1 MAGKPRDRQAA
12 VADGGLEEVNYE
24 CEQMEESV
32 RKPCATMLAAVA
44 AALLLVGPLRAAE
57 PVKVGILMPLT
68 GNAAAAGQASKAAIE
83 VAAEIVNNRHPELG
97 NLPLAATEGLP
108 NLGGAKLE
116 LVFVDHQGNPSL
128 AQQLATR
135 LISQDKVQALQG
147 AYQSSCS
154 FTATAVAER
163 YGIPF
168 MVGDS
173 SALNITG
180 RGFKWVFRTTPIA
193 NDFATTYMRFFDD
206 MKKQGKKIASVAI
219 VNENTDY
226 GTSVGDAIEAAA
238 KAGNLPVAIRIPY
251 SASST
256 DVSAQVL
263 QLKEKQPDVV
273 MFVSYTSDSIL
284 YMKSFKNLD
293 FLPPIVIGDD
303 SGFSDPSFVPAVADV
318 AQGAMNRSAW
328 DVGKPGTTTYR
339 INEMY
344 KAKTGRDLDDT
355 SGRNMQGFLALADA
369 INRAGS
375 REPEKMREALSRTD
389 LKPEQLM
396 MGYNGV
402 KFDQTGQNIL
412 ASTYLIQLK
421 GKEYQLVWPQKAA
434 TAGLDWPMK
443 GWKQ

>member
-1 MAGKPRDRQAA
+1 MAGKPRNRQAA
-12 VADGGLEEVNYE
+12 VADAGLAKMNDGRERREDKL
-24 CEQMEESV
+24 S
-32 RKPCATMLAAVA
+32 KLCATLVAAVA
-44 AALLLVGPLRAAE
+44 AALSAAPLRAAE
-57 PVKVGILMPLT
+57 TVKIGVLMPLT
-68 GNAAAAGQASKAAIE
+68 GNAAAAGQASKAAVEI
-83 VAAEIVNNRHPELG
+83 AAEIVNGKHPELG
-97 NLPLAATEGLP
+97 NLPLATTEGLP
-108 NLGGAKLE
+108 NVGAAKVE

-135 LISQDKVQALQG
+135 LITQDKVQALLG

-168 MVGDS
+168 LVGDS
-173 SALNITG
+173 AALNITG

-193 NDFATTYMRFFDD
+193 SDYAATYMRFFDD
-206 MKKQGKKIASVAI
+206 MKKEGKKIASIAV

-226 GTSVGDAIEAAA
+226 GTSVADSIEAAA
-238 KAGNLPVAIRIPY
+238 KTSNMPVAIRIPY

-263 QLKEKQPDVV
+263 QLKEKQPDVTI
-273 MFVSYTSDSIL
+273 FISYTSDSIL
-284 YMKSFKNLD
+284 YIKGMKNLD
-293 FLPPIVIGDD
+293 YLPPMVIGDD
-303 SGFSDPSFVPAVADV
+303 TGFSDPSFIPAVGDI

-328 DVGKPGTTTYR
+328 DIGKPGTPTSK
-339 INEMY
+339 INDMY

-355 SGRNMQGFLALADA
+355 SGRNMQGFFALAEA

-375 REPEKMREALSRTD
+375 TEPEKIRETLTRTD
-389 LKPEQLM
+389 LKPDQLM
-396 MGYNGV
+396 MGYNGI

-421 GKEYQLVWPQKAA
+421 GKQYQLVWPQKAA
-434 TAGLDWPMK
+434 TASLDWPMK
-443 GWKQ
+443 GWKH

>member
-1 MAGKPRDRQAA
+1 MMAAM
-12 VADGGLEEVNYE
+12 VL
-24 CEQMEESV
+24 
-32 RKPCATMLAAVA
+32 VA
-44 AALLLVGPLRAAE
+44 AALFPAPPTRAAE
-57 PVKVGILMPLT
+57 TVKIGILWPLT
-68 GNAAAAGQASKAAIE
+68 GNAAAAGQASKAAAEI
-83 VAAEIVNNRHPELG
+83 AAEIVNNKHPELG

-108 NLGGAKLE
+108 NLSGAKLE
-116 LVFVDHQGNPSL
+116 LIFVDHQGNPSV

-135 LISQDKVQALQG
+135 LITQDKVHVLMG

-168 MVGDS
+168 MVGES
-173 SALNITG
+173 AALNITG
-180 RGFKWVFRTTPIA
+180 RGFKWVFRGTPIA
-193 NDFATTYMRFFDD
+193 SDYAATYMRFFDD
-206 MKKQGKKIASVAI
+206 MKKQGKKIASIAV

-226 GTSVGDAIEAAA
+226 GTSVADSIEAAA
-238 KAGNLPVAIRIPY
+238 KKNNIAVAIRIPY

-273 MFVSYTSDSIL
+273 IFISYTSDSIL
-284 YMKSFKNLD
+284 YMKSMKNLD
-293 FLPPIVIGDD
+293 YMPPMVIGDD
-303 SGFSDPSFVPAVADV
+303 TGFSDPSFIPAVADV

-328 DVGKPGTTTYR
+328 DVGKPGSTTYK

-355 SGRNMQGFLALADA
+355 SARNMQSFFALADA

-375 REPEKMREALSRTD
+375 TDPEKIRDALTKTN
-389 LKPEQLM
+389 LKAGQLM

-402 KFDQTGQNIL
+402 KFDETGQNVL

-421 GKEYQLVWPQKAA
+421 GKEYQLVWPDKAA
-434 TAGLDWPMK
+434 AAKLDWPMK
-443 GWKQ
+443 GWKP

>member
-1 MAGKPRDRQAA
+1 MMAAM
-12 VADGGLEEVNYE
+12 VL
-24 CEQMEESV
+24 
-32 RKPCATMLAAVA
+32 VA
-44 AALLLVGPLRAAE
+44 AALFPAPPARAAE
-57 PVKVGILMPLT
+57 AVKIGILWPLT
-68 GNAAAAGQASKAAIE
+68 GNAAAAGQASKAAAEI
-83 VAAEIVNNRHPELG
+83 AAEIVNNKHPELG

-108 NLGGAKLE
+108 NLSGAKLE
-116 LVFVDHQGNPSL
+116 LIFVDHQGNPSV

-135 LISQDKVQALQG
+135 LITQDKVHVLMG

-168 MVGDS
+168 MVGES
-173 SALNITG
+173 AALNITG
-180 RGFKWVFRTTPIA
+180 RGFKWVFRGTPIA
-193 NDFATTYMRFFDD
+193 SDYAATYMRFFDD
-206 MKKQGKKIASVAI
+206 MKKQGKKIASIAV

-226 GTSVGDAIEAAA
+226 GTSVADSIEAAA
-238 KAGNLPVAIRIPY
+238 KKNNIAVAIRIPY

-273 MFVSYTSDSIL
+273 IFISYTSDSIL
-284 YMKSFKNLD
+284 YMKSMKNLD
-293 FLPPIVIGDD
+293 YMPPMVIGDD
-303 SGFSDPSFVPAVADV
+303 TGFSDPSFIPAVADV

-328 DVGKPGTTTYR
+328 DVGKPGSTTYK

-355 SGRNMQGFLALADA
+355 SARNMQSFFALADA

-375 REPEKMREALSRTD
+375 TDPEKVRDALTKTD
-389 LKPEQLM
+389 LKPGQLM

-402 KFDQTGQNIL
+402 KFDETGQNVL

-421 GKEYQLVWPQKAA
+421 GKEYQLVWPDKAA
-434 TAGLDWPMK
+434 AAKLDWPMK
-443 GWKQ
+443 GWKP

>member
-1 MAGKPRDRQAA
+1 MMAAM
-12 VADGGLEEVNYE
+12 VL
-24 CEQMEESV
+24 
-32 RKPCATMLAAVA
+32 VA
-44 AALLLVGPLRAAE
+44 AALFPAPPARAAE
-57 PVKVGILMPLT
+57 TVKIGILWPLT
-68 GNAAAAGQASKAAIE
+68 GNAAAAGQASKAAAEI
-83 VAAEIVNNRHPELG
+83 AAEIVNNKHPELG

-108 NLGGAKLE
+108 NLSGAKLE
-116 LVFVDHQGNPSL
+116 LIFVDHQGNPSV

-135 LISQDKVQALQG
+135 LITQDKVHVLMG

-168 MVGDS
+168 MVGES
-173 SALNITG
+173 AALNITG
-180 RGFKWVFRTTPIA
+180 RGFKWVFRGTPIA
-193 NDFATTYMRFFDD
+193 SDYAAIYMRFFDD
-206 MKKQGKKIASVAI
+206 MKKQGKKIGSIAV

-226 GTSVGDAIEAAA
+226 GTSVADSIEAAA
-238 KAGNLPVAIRIPY
+238 KKNNIAVATRIPY

-273 MFVSYTSDSIL
+273 IFISYTSDSIL
-284 YMKSFKNLD
+284 YMKSMKNLD
-293 FLPPIVIGDD
+293 YMPPMVIGDD
-303 SGFSDPSFVPAVADV
+303 TGFSDPSFIPAVADV

-328 DVGKPGTTTYR
+328 DVGKPGSTTYK

-355 SGRNMQGFLALADA
+355 SARNMQSFFALADA

-375 REPEKMREALSRTD
+375 TDPEKIRDALTKTD
-389 LKPEQLM
+389 LKPDQLM

-402 KFDQTGQNIL
+402 KFDETGQNVL

-421 GKEYQLVWPQKAA
+421 GKEYQLVWPDKAA
-434 TAGLDWPMK
+434 AAKLDWPMK
-443 GWKQ
+443 GWKP

>member
-1 MAGKPRDRQAA
+1 MMAAM
-12 VADGGLEEVNYE
+12 VL
-24 CEQMEESV
+24 
-32 RKPCATMLAAVA
+32 VA
-44 AALLLVGPLRAAE
+44 AALFPAPPARAAE
-57 PVKVGILMPLT
+57 TVKIGILWPLT
-68 GNAAAAGQASKAAIE
+68 GNAAAAGQASKAAAEI
-83 VAAEIVNNRHPELG
+83 AAEIVNNKHPELG

-108 NLGGAKLE
+108 NLSGAKLE
-116 LVFVDHQGNPSL
+116 LIFVDHQGNPSV

-135 LISQDKVQALQG
+135 LITQDKVHVLMG

-168 MVGDS
+168 MVGES
-173 SALNITG
+173 AALNITG
-180 RGFKWVFRTTPIA
+180 RGFKWVFRGTPIA
-193 NDFATTYMRFFDD
+193 SDYAATYMRFFDD
-206 MKKQGKKIASVAI
+206 MKKQGKKIASIAV

-226 GTSVGDAIEAAA
+226 GTSVADSIEAAA
-238 KAGNLPVAIRIPY
+238 KKNNIAVAIRIPY

-273 MFVSYTSDSIL
+273 IFISYTSDSIL
-284 YMKSFKNLD
+284 YMKSMKNLD
-293 FLPPIVIGDD
+293 YMPPMVIGDD
-303 SGFSDPSFVPAVADV
+303 TGFSDPSFIPAVADV

-328 DVGKPGTTTYR
+328 DVGKPGSTTYK

-355 SGRNMQGFLALADA
+355 SARNMQSFFALADA

-375 REPEKMREALSRTD
+375 TDPEKIRDALTKTD
-389 LKPEQLM
+389 LKPDQLM

-402 KFDQTGQNIL
+402 KFDETGQNVL

-421 GKEYQLVWPQKAA
+421 GKEYQLVWPDKAA
-434 TAGLDWPMK
+434 AAKLDWPMK
-443 GWKQ
+443 GWKP

>member
-1 MAGKPRDRQAA
+1 MAAAATAPQKFSPREDNVTKPSAMMAA
-12 VADGGLEEVNYE
+12 I
-24 CEQMEESV
+24 
-32 RKPCATMLAAVA
+32 AAA
-44 AALLLVGPLRAAE
+44 AALISMPPAQAAGT
-57 PVKVGILMPLT
+57 VKIGILWPLT
-68 GNAAAAGQASKAAIE
+68 GNAAAAGQASKAAAE
-83 VAAEIVNNRHPELG
+83 VAAEIVNNKHPELG

-108 NLGGAKLE
+108 NQGGAKLE
-116 LVFVDHQGNPSL
+116 LTFVDHQGNPSL

-135 LISQDKVQALQG
+135 LITQDNVHVLMG

-168 MVGDS
+168 MVGES
-173 SALNITG
+173 AALNITG
-180 RGFKWVFRTTPIA
+180 RGFKWVFRGTPIA
-193 NDFATTYMRFFDD
+193 SDYAATYMRFFED
-206 MKKQGKKIASVAI
+206 MKKQGKTIASIAV

-226 GTSVGDAIEAAA
+226 GTSVADSIEAAA
-238 KAGNLPVAIRIPY
+238 KKNNIPVAIRIPY

-263 QLKEKQPDVV
+263 QLKEKRPDVV
-273 MFVSYTSDSIL
+273 IFISYTSDSIL
-284 YMKSFKNLD
+284 YMKTMKNLD
-293 FLPPIVIGDD
+293 YLPPMVIGDD
-303 SGFSDPSFVPAVADV
+303 TGFSDPSFIPAVADI

-328 DVGKPGTTTYR
+328 DIGKLGSTTYK

-355 SGRNMQGFLALADA
+355 SARNMQSFFALADA
-369 INRAGS
+369 LNRAGS
-375 REPEKMREALSRTD
+375 TDPEKIRDALTKTD

-402 KFDQTGQNIL
+402 KFDETGQNIL

-421 GKEYQLVWPQKAA
+421 DKAYQLVWPGKAA
-434 TAGLDWPMK
+434 VAKLDWPMK

>member
-1 MAGKPRDRQAA
+1 MAGKPRNRQAA
-12 VADGGLEEVNYE
+12 VADAGLEKMNDERQRREDKLSKV
-24 CEQMEESV
+24 
-32 RKPCATMLAAVA
+32 CATLVAAVA
-44 AALLLVGPLRAAE
+44 AALSAAPLRAAE
-57 PVKVGILMPLT
+57 TVKIGVLMPLT
-68 GNAAAAGQASKAAIE
+68 GNAAAAGQASKAAVEI
-83 VAAEIVNNRHPELG
+83 AAEIVNGKHPELG

-108 NLGGAKLE
+108 NVGAAKVE

-135 LISQDKVQALQG
+135 LITQDKVQALLG

-168 MVGDS
+168 LVGDS
-173 SALNITG
+173 AALNITG

-193 NDFATTYMRFFDD
+193 SDYAATYMRFFDD
-206 MKKQGKKIASVAI
+206 MKKEGKKIASIAV

-226 GTSVGDAIEAAA
+226 GTSVADSIEAAA
-238 KAGNLPVAIRIPY
+238 KTSNMRVAIRIPY

-263 QLKEKQPDVV
+263 QLKEKQPDVTI
-273 MFVSYTSDSIL
+273 FISYTSDSIL
-284 YMKSFKNLD
+284 YIKGMKNLD
-293 FLPPIVIGDD
+293 YLPPMVIGDD
-303 SGFSDPSFVPAVADV
+303 TGFSDPSFIPAVADI

-328 DVGKPGTTTYR
+328 DIGKPGTTTSK
-339 INEMY
+339 INDMY
-344 KAKTGRDLDDT
+344 KTKTGRDLDDT
-355 SGRNMQGFLALADA
+355 SGRNMQGFLALAEA

-375 REPEKMREALSRTD
+375 TEPEKIRETLTRTD
-389 LKPEQLM
+389 LKPDQLM

-421 GKEYQLVWPQKAA
+421 GKQYQLVWPQKAA
-434 TAGLDWPMK
+434 TASLDWPMK
-443 GWKQ
+443 GWKH